1 MDDAFFVGVLKGI
14 RNLFGDGEGFID
26 RNRPLS
32 DALGQR
38 VTFHQFHGGVATNV
52 PRAEHPWARMAAEY
66 EAIRGK
72 PYANEATRPDYAGWL
87 SPRYHAALM
96 P

>member
-1 MDDAFFVGVLKGI
+1 MTLPLLRRLGRDSRAVTIIEFAMVAPVML
-14 RNLFGDGEGFID
+14 LGE
-26 RNRPLS
+26 
-32 DALGQR
+32 A
-38 VTFHQFHGGVATNV
+38 TFHQFHGGVATNV

-72 PYANEATRPDYAGWL
+72 PYANEGTRPDYAGWL